1 MIALAK
7 QNGNSVWVYDEHG
20 LRIFNKIGTLVG
32 YTSETVSI
40 KSRSGTVWV
49 YDYTGRTLFG
59 R

>member
-7 QNGNSVWVYDEHG
+7 QNGSSVWVYNEHG

-32 YTSETVSI
+32 YTGDTVSI
-40 KSRSGTVWV
+40 KSSSGTIWV
-49 YDYTGRTLFG
+49 YDCNGRTLFG